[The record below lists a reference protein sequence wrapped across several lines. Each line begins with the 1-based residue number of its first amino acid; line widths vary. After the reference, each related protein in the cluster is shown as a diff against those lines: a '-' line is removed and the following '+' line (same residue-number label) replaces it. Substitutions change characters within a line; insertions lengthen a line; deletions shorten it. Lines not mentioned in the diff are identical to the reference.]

1 MTTTISRV
9 SLVDVASWAYRL
21 MLASCLALLAW
32 FAWSRL
38 KIDAAGITLL
48 LAFGLI
54 TIALARARRK
64 ARERFIQQAALPQFL
79 KSKLREAYPHLSGKE
94 AELAEQGLRHFF
106 LACLHNKGRFTAMP
120 SQAVDLLWHEFIL
133 HTQAYQ
139 VWCKQGLGY
148 FLHHTPAQVLG
159 KSAKRNDGLRR
170 VWHWACQQEQID
182 PRSPAYLPV
191 LFAIDNRLRIPDGFH
206 YAPDCRSAKTKVD
219 PQRNGGCG
227 GGAHCGTS
235 FSDGSYS
242 GSSADFGGAES
253 SGSDGGD
260 GGCGGGCGGGD

>member
-21 MLASCLALLAW
+21 MLGSCLALLAW

-48 LAFGLI
+48 LAFGLL
-54 TIALARARRK
+54 TLALARARRK

-79 KSKLREAYPHLSGKE
+79 KSKLREAYPHLSGKD
-94 AELAEQGLRHFF
+94 AELAELGLRHFF
-106 LACLHNKGRFTAMP
+106 LACLHHKGQFTAMP
-120 SQAVDLLWHEFIL
+120 SQAVDVLWHEFIL

-139 VWCKQGLGY
+139 VWCKQALGY
-148 FLHHTPAQVLG
+148 FLHHTPAEVLG

-170 VWHWACQQEQID
+170 IWHWACQQEQID

-206 YAPDCRSAKTKVD
+206 YVPDCKTRLNPKEIDVSASV
-219 PQRNGGCG
+219 GM
-227 GGAHCGTS
+227 AHCGTS

-242 GSSADFGGAES
+242 GSSADLGGAES
-253 SGSDGGD
+253 AGGDGGD
-260 GGCGGGCGGGD
+260 GGCGGGGGD

>member
-1 MTTTISRV
+1 MTTMISRV

-32 FAWSRL
+32 LAWSRL

-54 TIALARARRK
+54 TMALARARRK

-94 AELAEQGLRHFF
+94 AELAELGLRHFF
-106 LACLHNKGRFTAMP
+106 LACLHSKGQFTAMP

-206 YAPDCRSAKTKVD
+206 YAPDCKTRPNPKEIDVSASA
-219 PQRNGGCG
+219 GM
-227 GGAHCGTS
+227 AHCGTS

-253 SGSDGGD
+253 AGGD
-260 GGCGGGCGGGD
+260 GGDGGGCGGGGGD